1 MNQTINLIGEGTL
14 ETGGYTY
21 EHYTDQSN
29 MCHVLTLTHGEVRS
43 QMTISLRDMVN
54 ASWGVNSIMQK
65 VWSDLHEAV
74 ARFEEKQSTPKPK
87 EESCAR
93 NAWTYV

>member
-1 MNQTINLIGEGTL
+1 MNPMINLIGEGTV

-21 EHYTDQSN
+21 EHYTDQIN
-29 MCHVLTLTHGEVRS
+29 MCRVLTLTHGEVRS
-43 QMTISLRDMVN
+43 QMTISSRDMMN

-74 ARFEEKQSTPKPK
+74 AEKENIQPKK

-93 NAWTYV
+93 KNAWTYV